1 MFKGHPK
8 GLYALA
14 LANTGAR
21 FGYYT
26 MLAVFALFLRENFG
40 LEAGT
45 AGFIYSTFLGLVY
58 FMPLVGGIMADK
70 FGFGKMVTIG
80 ISVMFAGYLLLSFP
94 LGGET
99 LAMVV
104 MMAALLFI
112 SLGTG
117 LFKGNLQVMVGN
129 LYDDPKYADKRD
141 SGFSLFYMAIN
152 VGSLFAPTTAIGMK
166 NYAMTELGFSSN
178 DAYHF
183 SFMVACV
190 ALILSIAIYYIFR
203 STFRHVEG
211 GKKAGATA
219 AKVEDNLSPA
229 ETKQRI
235 IALCL
240 VFAVVIFF
248 WMAFHQN
255 GLTLTYFADEFTATS
270 AMGFDTMLFD
280 VWNLALIIVAVYAT
294 FSIFQSDSRKAKLI
308 SGSIASAVLA
318 FLVYRAMGTSA
329 DASVSVDAP
338 IFQQFNPFY
347 VVALTPVSMAVF
359 GSLARKGKEPSAPR
373 KIAYGMLVAAIGFI
387 IMAVGSQGLNT
398 PNEQGQAIAKTKAVE
413 FAENCYTS
421 ELAANFETLKEAD
434 DKDVNALIKED
445 KELGDNVKKA
455 KDFVGKLNDNTKPVF
470 TTVYD
475 AAIIVAKYNAQLAA
489 EEAANTENAENKQP
503 EVAPVVEGETSSEEV
518 APVVD
523 GETSSEEIAPVDA
536 QPEAEVAPATEK
548 AAAEVITEEQYLE
561 AQATIDGVK
570 TKEETRTSP
579 YWLIVVYLVL
589 TFAELLLSPMGIS
602 FVSKVA
608 PPKYKGMMMGGWF
621 VATAIGNFLVS
632 VGGFLWAGLPL
643 WSVWAVFVVLCLL
656 SALFM
661 FVMMKR
667 LESAT
672 K

>member
-1 MFKGHPK
+1 M
-8 GLYALA
+8 A
-14 LANTGAR
+14 LANTGER

-45 AGFIYSTFLGLVY
+45 AGAIYSTFLGLVY
-58 FMPLVGGIMADK
+58 FMPLVGGILADK

-80 ISVMFAGYLLLSFP
+80 ISVMFAGYMLLSFP
-94 LGGET
+94 LGGDT

-104 MMAALLFI
+104 MMAALLLI

-152 VGSLFAPTTAIGMK
+152 VGSLFAPTTAVGIK
-166 NYAMTELGFSSN
+166 NWAQESLGFTSN

-183 SFMVACV
+183 AFAVACI
-190 ALILSIAIYYIFR
+190 ALVLSIAIYYAFR

-211 GKKAGATA
+211 GKKKAGEA

-255 GLTLTYFADEFTATS
+255 GLTLTYFADEFTNTYAFGVDS
-270 AMGFDTMLFD
+270 MAFD
-280 VWNLALIIVAVYAT
+280 VWNLALIIVAVYAS
-294 FSIFQSDSRKAKLI
+294 FSIFQSDSAKGKLI
-308 SGSIASAVLA
+308 SGGIASAVLA
-318 FLVYRAMGTSA
+318 FLVYRVMGTPA
-329 DASVSVDAP
+329 NAEIAVDAP

-347 VVALTPVSMAVF
+347 VVALTPVSMAIF
-359 GSLARKGKEPSAPR
+359 GALAKRGKEPSAPR
-373 KIAYGMLVAAIGFI
+373 KIAYGMMVAAIGFVV
-387 IMAVGSQGLNT
+387 MAFGSQGLNT
-398 PNEQGQAIAKTKAVE
+398 PNDQAKAIAVNKAQILAVE
-413 FAENCYTS
+413 YVNIADKAEES
-421 ELAANFETLKEAD
+421 QDLKDFE
-434 DKDVNALIKED
+434 
-445 KELGDNVKKA
+445 KA
-455 KDFVGKLNDNTKPVF
+455 KSDFEGKLTPENKAIF

-475 AAIIVAKYNAQLAA
+475 YTLANLEAGAIPAFTQGEASVEMA
-489 EEAANTENAENKQP
+489 EEMAKSGR
-503 EVAPVVEGETSSEEV
+503 V
-518 APVVD
+518 
-523 GETSSEEIAPVDA
+523 
-536 QPEAEVAPATEK
+536 
-548 AAAEVITEEQYLE
+548 EVINVEEELGIE
-561 AQATIDGVK
+561 
-570 TKEETRTSP
+570 TKAETRTSP
-579 YWLIVVYLVL
+579 YWLIVTYLVL

-621 VATAIGNFLVS
+621 VATAIGNLLVA

>member
-14 LANTGAR
+14 LANTGER

-40 LEAGT
+40 LEAGV
-45 AGFIYSTFLGLVY
+45 AGAIYSTFLGLVY
-58 FMPLVGGIMADK
+58 FMPLVGGMMADK
-70 FGFGKMVTIG
+70 FGFGKMVTLG
-80 ISVMFAGYLLLSFP
+80 ISVMFGGYLLLSVP

-99 LAMVV
+99 IAMIA
-104 MMAALLFI
+104 MMAALVLI

-152 VGSLFAPTTAIGMK
+152 VGSLFAPTTAVGIK
-166 NYAMTELGFSSN
+166 HWAETSLGYSSN

-183 SFMVACV
+183 SFMVACA
-190 ALILSIAIYYIFR
+190 ALILSIAIYYAFR

-211 GKKAGATA
+211 GKKKGEET
-219 AKVEDNLSPA
+219 VVVDNLTP
-229 ETKQRI
+229 EQTKQRI
-235 IALCL
+235 VALCL

-255 GLTLTYFADEFTATS
+255 GLTLTYFADEFTNTTAV
-270 AMGFDTMLFD
+270 GFDTMLFN
-280 VWNLALIIVAVYAT
+280 VWNLALIIIAVYAT
-294 FSIFQSDSRKAKLI
+294 FSIFQSEGAKAKI
-308 SGSIASAVLA
+308 FSGVLASAILA
-318 FLVYRAMGTSA
+318 FLVYRAMGIEATA
-329 DASVSVDAP
+329 EISVAAP

-347 VVALTPVSMAVF
+347 VVALTPVSMAIF
-359 GSLARKGKEPSAPR
+359 GALARKGKEPSAPR
-373 KIAYGMLVAAIGFI
+373 KIAYGMLVAAIGFM
-387 IMAVGSQGLNT
+387 IMAVGSNGLNT
-398 PNEQGQAIAKTKAVE
+398 PNEQQRAIAVDKAE
-413 FAENCYTS
+413 AFAKEYYTI
-421 ELAANFETLKEAD
+421 AATAEEFETLKA
-434 DKDVNALIKED
+434 D
-445 KELGDNVKKA
+445 KEVAATIKPA
-455 KDFVGKLNDNTKPVF
+455 TDFMGKLNKNTRPVFFDVYNASVAVLKAEGAAEDNTAVAEAEASL
-470 TTVYD
+470 
-475 AAIIVAKYNAQLAA
+475 AAI
-489 EEAANTENAENKQP
+489 
-503 EVAPVVEGETSSEEV
+503 
-518 APVVD
+518 
-523 GETSSEEIAPVDA
+523 
-536 QPEAEVAPATEK
+536 K
-548 AAAEVITEEQYLE
+548 A
-561 AQATIDGVK
+561 D
-570 TKEETRTSP
+570 TKPETRTSP
-579 YWLIVVYLVL
+579 YWLIFTYLIL

-608 PPKYKGMMMGGWF
+608 PPKLKGLMMGGWF
-621 VATAIGNFLVS
+621 VATAIGNMLVS

-643 WSVWAVFVVLCLL
+643 WSVWTVFIVLCLL

>member
-14 LANTGAR
+14 LANTGER

-40 LEAGT
+40 LEAGM
-45 AGFIYSTFLGLVY
+45 AGTIYSTFLGLVY
-58 FMPLVGGIMADK
+58 FMPLVGGMMADK
-70 FGFGKMVTIG
+70 FGFGRMVTTG
-80 ISVMFAGYLLLSFP
+80 IMVMFGGYLLLSAP
-94 LGGET
+94 LGGES
-99 LAMVV
+99 LAMIA
-104 MMAALLFI
+104 MMAALVLI
-112 SLGTG
+112 SVGTG

-166 NYAMTELGFSSN
+166 NYAMNELGYSSN

-183 SFMVACV
+183 AFMVACA
-190 ALILSIAIYYIFR
+190 ALILSIGIYFAFR

-211 GKKAGATA
+211 GKKGGAAA
-219 AKVEDNLSPA
+219 AKVEDNLTPA

-255 GLTLTYFADEFTATS
+255 GLTLTYFADEFTQTNAF
-270 AMGFDTMLFD
+270 GFDTMLFD
-280 VWNLALIIVAVYAT
+280 VWNLALVIVAVYAV
-294 FSIFQSDSRKAKLI
+294 FSIFQSESSKGKLI
-308 SGSIASAVLA
+308 SGVLGSAVLA
-318 FLVYRAMGTSA
+318 FLVYRAMGV
-329 DASVSVDAP
+329 DAEAVKTVSAP

-347 VVALTPVSMAVF
+347 VVALTPVSMAIF

-373 KIAYGMLVAAIGFI
+373 KIAYGMLVAAIGFA
-387 IMAVGSQGLNT
+387 IMAMGSNGLNT
-398 PNEQGQAIAKTKAVE
+398 PNDQARAIAVNKGEAIAEQIYAAGDDADAKAV
-413 FAENCYTS
+413 AEKQKSDFEGKLTEENKAIFTQVFDAKMTI
-421 ELAANFETLKEAD
+421 LAGASVAEDTAIAEAEAQTEAAPAAEQ
-434 DKDVNALIKED
+434 VAAP
-445 KELGDNVKKA
+445 A
-455 KDFVGKLNDNTKPVF
+455 KDTKVAEA
-470 TTVYD
+470 T
-475 AAIIVAKYNAQLAA
+475 AA
-489 EEAANTENAENKQP
+489 
-503 EVAPVVEGETSSEEV
+503 
-518 APVVD
+518 
-523 GETSSEEIAPVDA
+523 
-536 QPEAEVAPATEK
+536 
-548 AAAEVITEEQYLE
+548 LE
-561 AQATIDGVK
+561 AIKAE

-579 YWLIVVYLVL
+579 YWLIFTYLIL

-608 PPKYKGMMMGGWF
+608 PPKLKGLMMGGWF
-621 VATAIGNFLVS
+621 VATAIGNMLVA
-632 VGGFLWAGLPL
+632 VGGFLWAGIPL
-643 WSVWAVFVVLCLL
+643 WSVWTVFIVLCLL

-667 LESAT
+667 LEKVT

>member
-14 LANTGAR
+14 LANTGER

-40 LEAGT
+40 LDSGT
-45 AGFIYSTFLGLVY
+45 AGAIYSTFLGLVY
-58 FMPLVGGIMADK
+58 FMPLIGGMMADK
-70 FGFGKMVTIG
+70 FGFGRMVTTG
-80 ISVMFAGYLLLSFP
+80 IMVMFGGYLLLSAP

-99 LAMVV
+99 VAMIA
-104 MMAALLFI
+104 MMAALVLI
-112 SLGTG
+112 SVGTG

-152 VGSLFAPTTAIGMK
+152 VGSLFAPTTAVGIK
-166 NYAMTELGFSSN
+166 AWAEQSLGYSSN

-183 SFMVACV
+183 SFMVACA
-190 ALILSIAIYYIFR
+190 ALILSILIYFVFR
-203 STFRHVEG
+203 PTFRHVEG
-211 GKKAGATA
+211 GKKKGEA
-219 AKVEDNLSPA
+219 AQVVDNLTPA

-255 GLTLTYFADEFTATS
+255 GLTLTYFADEFTATT
-270 AMGFDTMLFD
+270 AFGFDTMLFD

-294 FSIFQSDSRKAKLI
+294 FSIFQSESAKGKI
-308 SGSIASAVLA
+308 FSGVLASGVLA
-318 FLVYRAMGTSA
+318 FLVYRAMGIAPTA
-329 DASVSVDAP
+329 EESVAAP

-347 VVALTPVSMAVF
+347 VVALTPVSMAIF

-373 KIAYGMLVAAIGFI
+373 KIAFGMLVAAIGFA
-387 IMAVGSQGLNT
+387 IMAFGSQGLNT
-398 PNEQGQAIAKTKAVE
+398 PNEQQRAIAFNKAE
-413 FAENCYTS
+413 AFAAKCYTI
-421 ELAANFETLKEAD
+421 APNVDALKEAD
-434 DKDVNALIKED
+434 GKANADIK
-445 KELGDNVKKA
+445 A
-455 KDFVGKLNDNTKPVF
+455 TQDFMGKLNDKTRPVF
-470 TTVYD
+470 TDV
-475 AAIIVAKYNAQLAA
+475 YNAAC
-489 EEAANTENAENKQP
+489 
-503 EVAPVVEGETSSEEV
+503 V
-518 APVVD
+518 
-523 GETSSEEIAPVDA
+523 I
-536 QPEAEVAPATEK
+536 
-548 AAAEVITEEQYLE
+548 AAAEVANEVVEETAVVEEPVVEETVAEVVETPAVEEAEAVAEVVETPEVVEVVETTSTEVAE
-561 AQATIDGVK
+561 AEATLAAIKAD
-570 TKEETRTSP
+570 TKEEKRTSP
-579 YWLIVVYLVL
+579 YWLIFTYLVL

-608 PPKYKGMMMGGWF
+608 PPKLKGLMMGGWF
-621 VATAIGNFLVS
+621 VATAIGNMLVA

-643 WSVWAVFVVLCLL
+643 WSVWTVFIVLCLL

-667 LESAT
+667 LESVT

>member
-14 LANTGAR
+14 LANTGER

-40 LEAGT
+40 LDSGT
-45 AGFIYSTFLGLVY
+45 AGAIYSTFLGLVY
-58 FMPLVGGIMADK
+58 FMPLIGGMMADK
-70 FGFGKMVTIG
+70 FGFGRMVTTG
-80 ISVMFAGYLLLSFP
+80 IMVMFGGYLLLSAP

-99 LAMVV
+99 VAMIA
-104 MMAALLFI
+104 MMAALVLI
-112 SLGTG
+112 SVGTG

-152 VGSLFAPTTAIGMK
+152 VGSLFAPTTAVGIK
-166 NYAMTELGFSSN
+166 AWAEQSLGYSSN

-183 SFMVACV
+183 SFMVACA
-190 ALILSIAIYYIFR
+190 ALILSILIYFVFR
-203 STFRHVEG
+203 PTFRHVEG
-211 GKKAGATA
+211 GKKKGEA
-219 AKVEDNLSPA
+219 AVIEDNLTP
-229 ETKQRI
+229 EQTKQRI

-255 GLTLTYFADEFTATS
+255 GLTLTYFADEFTATT
-270 AMGFDTMLFD
+270 AFGFDTMLFN

-294 FSIFQSDSRKAKLI
+294 FSIFQSESAKGKI
-308 SGSIASAVLA
+308 FSGVLASGVLA
-318 FLVYRAMGTSA
+318 FLVYRAMGIAPTA
-329 DASVSVDAP
+329 EESVAAP

-347 VVALTPVSMAVF
+347 VVALTPVSMAIF

-373 KIAYGMLVAAIGFI
+373 KIAFGMLVAAIGFA
-387 IMAVGSQGLNT
+387 IMAFGSQGLNT
-398 PNEQGQAIAKTKAVE
+398 PNEQQRAIAFNKAE
-413 FAENCYTS
+413 AFAAKCYTI
-421 ELAANFETLKEAD
+421 APNVDALKEAD
-434 DKDVNALIKED
+434 GKANADIK
-445 KELGDNVKKA
+445 A
-455 KDFVGKLNDNTKPVF
+455 AQDFMGKLNDKTRPVF
-470 TTVYD
+470 TDV
-475 AAIIVAKYNAQLAA
+475 YNAAC
-489 EEAANTENAENKQP
+489 
-503 EVAPVVEGETSSEEV
+503 V
-518 APVVD
+518 
-523 GETSSEEIAPVDA
+523 I
-536 QPEAEVAPATEK
+536 
-548 AAAEVITEEQYLE
+548 AAAEVANEVVEETAVVEEPVVEETVAEVVETPAVEEAEAVAEVVETPEVVEVVETTSTEVAE
-561 AQATIDGVK
+561 AEATLAAIKAD
-570 TKEETRTSP
+570 TKEEKRTSP
-579 YWLIVVYLVL
+579 YWLIFTYLVL

-608 PPKYKGMMMGGWF
+608 PPKLKGLMMGGWF
-621 VATAIGNFLVS
+621 VATAIGNMLVA

-643 WSVWAVFVVLCLL
+643 WSVWTVFIALCLI

>member
-14 LANTGAR
+14 LANTGER

-40 LEAGT
+40 LDSGT
-45 AGFIYSTFLGLVY
+45 AGAIYSTFLGLVY
-58 FMPLVGGIMADK
+58 FMPLIGGMMADK
-70 FGFGKMVTIG
+70 FGFGRMVTTG
-80 ISVMFAGYLLLSFP
+80 IMVMFGGYLLLSAP

-99 LAMVV
+99 VAMIA
-104 MMAALLFI
+104 MMAALVLI
-112 SLGTG
+112 SVGTG

-152 VGSLFAPTTAIGMK
+152 VGSLFAPTTAVGIK
-166 NYAMTELGFSSN
+166 AWAEQSLGYSSN

-183 SFMVACV
+183 SFMVACA
-190 ALILSIAIYYIFR
+190 ALILSILIYFVFR
-203 STFRHVEG
+203 PTFRHVEG
-211 GKKAGATA
+211 GKKKGEA
-219 AKVEDNLSPA
+219 AQVVDNLTPA

-255 GLTLTYFADEFTATS
+255 GLTLTYFADEFTATT
-270 AMGFDTMLFD
+270 AFGFDTMLFN

-294 FSIFQSDSRKAKLI
+294 FSIFQSESAKGKI
-308 SGSIASAVLA
+308 FSGVLASGVLA
-318 FLVYRAMGTSA
+318 FLVYRAMGIAPTA
-329 DASVSVDAP
+329 EESVAAP

-347 VVALTPVSMAVF
+347 VVALTPVSMAIF

-373 KIAYGMLVAAIGFI
+373 KIAFGMLVAAIGFA
-387 IMAVGSQGLNT
+387 IMAFGSQGLNT
-398 PNEQGQAIAKTKAVE
+398 PNEQQRAIAFNKAE
-413 FAENCYTS
+413 AFAAKCYTI
-421 ELAANFETLKEAD
+421 APNVDALKEAD
-434 DKDVNALIKED
+434 GKANADIK
-445 KELGDNVKKA
+445 A
-455 KDFVGKLNDNTKPVF
+455 AQDFMGKLNDKTRPVF
-470 TTVYD
+470 TDV
-475 AAIIVAKYNAQLAA
+475 YNAAC
-489 EEAANTENAENKQP
+489 
-503 EVAPVVEGETSSEEV
+503 V
-518 APVVD
+518 
-523 GETSSEEIAPVDA
+523 I
-536 QPEAEVAPATEK
+536 
-548 AAAEVITEEQYLE
+548 AAAEVANEVVEETVVVEEPVVEETVAEVVETPAVEEAEAVAEVVETPEVVEVVETASTEVAE
-561 AQATIDGVK
+561 AEATLAAIKAD
-570 TKEETRTSP
+570 TKEEKRTSP
-579 YWLIVVYLVL
+579 YWLIFTYLVL

-608 PPKYKGMMMGGWF
+608 PPKLKGLMMGGWF
-621 VATAIGNFLVS
+621 VATAIGNMLVA

-643 WSVWAVFVVLCLL
+643 WSVWTVFIALCLI